1 MLSRLDQLLPR
12 RNWRTLPREWEVICN
27 DFGGKLNRKEIVC
40 EIIASIKERKKKSAN
55 RRGKVFLSKIIESRE
70 IFSFLNLKLFG

>member
-1 MLSRLDQLLPR
+1 MKLLLRL
-12 RNWRTLPREWEVICN
+12 
-27 DFGGKLNRKEIVC
+27 KKE
-40 EIIASIKERKKKSAN
+40 KKKSAN